1 MAMDL
6 GWIDIVMAAV
16 VLLSTVL
23 GLMRGMVLEVLSLL
37 GWIVAYV
44 CARLFGADMAPYV
57 PFAAPGSP
65 ARLAAGVVAA
75 FVVALVVWKV
85 LTWFLHKIVRAS
97 VLSSGDRLLG
107 GAFGLLRG
115 FVILLVGATLVSL
128 TPLSTSPTWK
138 SSIGAAWL
146 NGAVGVLMPLVPQAW
161 TQAFGVSPSG
171 GRQHEGRPIGPG
183 SVSGER

>member
-1 MAMDL
+1 MSL
-6 GWIDIVMAAV
+6 GWIDLVMLAV

-37 GWIVAYV
+37 GWVVAYV
-44 CARLFGADMAPYV
+44 VARLFGAEMAPYV

-75 FVVALVVWKV
+75 FVLALIIWKV
-85 LTWFLHKIVRAS
+85 LTWFVHKIVRAS
-97 VLSSGDRLLG
+97 ALSSGDRLLG

-138 SSIGAAWL
+138 ASVGAAWL
-146 NGAVGVLMPLVPQAW
+146 NGAVGVLMPLVPKSW
-161 TQAFGVSPSG
+161 TEAFGVSPA
-171 GRQHEGRPIGPG
+171 GPV
-183 SVSGER
+183 SVTGER